1 VEALPSKKFE
11 EYAYILDYL
20 PHGHPLDRRPMHL
33 RKPVALAVGEDFF
46 TLLELSMKEGVV
58 PSPGERVFIGRGLRD
73 KVEHISRRVSYDEL
87 TAAAKD
93 ELVKVIDK
101 MVSEN
106 ERKYVEVFNKAPPLT
121 TRMHSLEL
129 IRGIGKKKLREL
141 LEERKNRPFESFK
154 DLEERVG
161 LRGVAEAVKERILEE
176 LKGGQRYYLFVR
188 PAPKTAE

>member
-46 TLLELSMKEGVV
+46 TLLELSIKEGVV

-141 LEERKNRPFESFK
+141 LEERKSRPFESFK

>member
-1 VEALPSKKFE
+1 VEALSSKKFE

-46 TLLELSMKEGVV
+46 TLLELSIKEGVV

-141 LEERKNRPFESFK
+141 LEERKKRPFESFK

>member
-1 VEALPSKKFE
+1 MEALPSKKFE

>member
-1 VEALPSKKFE
+1 
-11 EYAYILDYL
+11 
-20 PHGHPLDRRPMHL
+20 
-33 RKPVALAVGEDFF
+33 
-46 TLLELSMKEGVV
+46 
-58 PSPGERVFIGRGLRD
+58 
-73 KVEHISRRVSYDEL
+73 L

>member
-1 VEALPSKKFE
+1 VEALSSKRFE

-46 TLLELSMKEGVV
+46 TLLELSIKEGVV
-58 PSPGERVFIGRGLRD
+58 PSPGERVFIGRGVRD

-141 LEERKNRPFESFK
+141 LEERKSRPFESFK

>member
-1 VEALPSKKFE
+1 
-11 EYAYILDYL
+11 
-20 PHGHPLDRRPMHL
+20 
-33 RKPVALAVGEDFF
+33 
-46 TLLELSMKEGVV
+46 
-58 PSPGERVFIGRGLRD
+58 VFIGKGLRD

-141 LEERKNRPFESFK
+141 LEERKSRPFESFK

>member
-1 VEALPSKKFE
+1 VEALSSKKFE

-20 PHGHPLDRRPMHL
+20 PHGHPLDKRPMHL
-33 RKPVALAVGEDFF
+33 RKPTALAVGEDFF
-46 TLLELSMKEGVV
+46 TLLELSIKEGVV
-58 PSPGERVFIGRGLRD
+58 PSPGERVFIGKGLRD
-73 KVEHISRRVSYDEL
+73 KVEHINRRVSYDEL

>member
-1 VEALPSKKFE
+1 MEALSSKRFE

-46 TLLELSMKEGVV
+46 TLLELSIKEGVV
-58 PSPGERVFIGRGLRD
+58 PSPGERVFIGRGVRD

-141 LEERKNRPFESFK
+141 LEERKSRPFESFK

>member
-1 VEALPSKKFE
+1 LSSKKFE

-20 PHGHPLDRRPMHL
+20 PRGHPFDRRPIHL

-46 TLLELSMKEGVV
+46 TLLELVPKEGVV
-58 PSPGERVFIGRGLRD
+58 LTPGERVFIGKGVRD
-73 KVEHISRRVSYDEL
+73 KVDHISRRVSYDEL
-87 TAAAKD
+87 TATAKD
-93 ELVKVIDK
+93 ELVRIVNKLVN
-101 MVSEN
+101 EN
-106 ERKYVEVFNKAPPLT
+106 EKRFVEIFNNAPPLT

-129 IRGIGKKKLREL
+129 IKGIGKKKLWEL
-141 LEERKNRPFESFK
+141 LEERKKKPFESFK

-161 LRGVAEAVKERILEE
+161 LRNVAEAVKERILEE